1 MQLADLHATA
11 RQAREREFSSACET
25 SARSTAKLSRSR
37 AANFYAADSRRGFVD
52 FTHGL
57 HQPSRHRSSVH
68 FPGNFRQTPDLSRES
83 RRWIVFRKC
92 GRIVRRNVEFLSPVF
107 SNSYGTVESSECLKS
122 SIVFPRI

>member
-52 FTHGL
+52 FIHGL
-57 HQPSRHRSSVH
+57 HQPSRHRSSVCI
-68 FPGNFRQTPDLSRES
+68 FPGNFARHLIFLASREDKFVS
-83 RRWIVFRKC
+83 RAQDICNFL
-92 GRIVRRNVEFLSPVF
+92 NLEFLGEFFFFFF
-107 SNSYGTVESSECLKS
+107 SFLTLLERQNVQNLIG
-122 SIVFPRI
+122 I